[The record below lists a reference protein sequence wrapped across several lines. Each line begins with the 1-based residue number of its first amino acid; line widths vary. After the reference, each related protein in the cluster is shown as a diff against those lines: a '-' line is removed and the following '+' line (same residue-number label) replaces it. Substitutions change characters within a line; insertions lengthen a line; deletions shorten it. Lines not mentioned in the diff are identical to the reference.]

1 MQYSGFIK
9 KYLSTDGIK
18 KTEFNLN
25 TNQGEIEFNIFE
37 FAGQEKFASY
47 YTKLNLESI
56 DAVIVMFS
64 VDQRVTFRNVL
75 WWIKKV
81 KVSNDTPIVVTCNKV
96 DIRDKKITRLMMFE
110 WLEKVKEVYPNTSL
124 YEVSCKTA
132 FNLKLPLLR
141 VARETLQDD
150 TLIIEE

>member
-1 MQYSGFIK
+1 
-9 KYLSTDGIK
+9 
-18 KTEFNLN
+18 
-25 TNQGEIEFNIFE
+25 
-37 FAGQEKFASY
+37 
-47 YTKLNLESI
+47 
-56 DAVIVMFS
+56 MFS